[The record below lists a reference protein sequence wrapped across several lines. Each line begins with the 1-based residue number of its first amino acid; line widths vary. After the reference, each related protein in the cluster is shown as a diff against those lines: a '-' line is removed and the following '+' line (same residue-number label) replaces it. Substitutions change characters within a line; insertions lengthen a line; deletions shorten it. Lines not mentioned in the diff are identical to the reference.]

1 MTILDRIV
9 EDKREEVSALPDQEV
24 SVSLLKS
31 KIAERGGVRPFQAAL
46 SSPRFG
52 RMGLIA
58 EVKKASPSAGVICP
72 DFDPVSIASAYEAG
86 GASCLSV
93 LTDEK
98 YFQGSLE
105 YLRAIRAAVSLPLLR
120 KDFVIDERQIL
131 EAVEWGADAV
141 LLIVAI
147 LDDAALSR
155 LHQLARDAGLSV
167 LVEVHD
173 EEELERAK
181 TIGATLI
188 GVNNRDLRHF
198 TVDLGTTERLSKE
211 LETASNR
218 SDLALVAES
227 GIKTREDV
235 DRLVACGAQALLV
248 GESLIRDLETVD
260 EKIRSLIG
268 SLD

>member
-1 MTILDRIV
+1 MTILDQIV
-9 EDKREEVSALPDQEV
+9 EDKRAEVAALPRQTV
-24 SVSLLKS
+24 SSAVLKT
-31 KIAERGGVRPFQAAL
+31 KIAERGGVRPFQSAL
-46 SSPRFG
+46 ISPRFG
-52 RMGLIA
+52 RLGLIA

-72 DFDPVSIASAYEAG
+72 DFDPVAIATAYENG

-98 YFQGSLE
+98 YFQGSLD
-105 YLRAIRAAVSLPLLR
+105 YLKAIRSAVSLPLLR

-131 EAVEWGADAV
+131 EAVEWGADAI

-147 LDDAALSR
+147 LDDATLTA
-155 LHQLARDAGLSV
+155 LHQLALDAGLSV

-173 EEELERAK
+173 EKELERAK
-181 TIGATLI
+181 AIGATLI

-198 TVDLGTTERLSKE
+198 TVDLGTTERLAKE
-211 LETASNR
+211 LESVPNR
-218 SDLALVAES
+218 SELALVAES
-227 GIKTREDV
+227 GIKTRTDV

-248 GESLIRDLETVD
+248 GESLMRDLASVD

-268 SLD
+268 